1 MRIKS
6 AFKIFML
13 CIVLVFI
20 FLFITMIIYGGEDDI
35 DDNLEFQSHYK
46 EPAGLDPNEEKKRSQ
61 EKITEPIIIWWT
73 PFTGER
79 GSYRKC
85 GNVKCFFTVNRH
97 YMNNPQTKVFMFYG
111 TDFKYFDVPVPR
123 KPHHEWALLHEE
135 SPKNNFLFSFEEVM
149 TLFNHTSTFRRESDY
164 PITTQYIDSAAWL
177 FSSKYLLS
185 AKEKTK
191 QSKAENLA
199 PMIYAHSDCGTPSDR
214 DGYIQKLMKYIK
226 IDSYGSCVHNKLL
239 PEHLRD
245 PLKGMFHDEFFQ
257 LTAKYKFAAAMENG
271 ICNDY
276 ITEKLWRPLF
286 VGTIPIVI
294 GSPRVKDLLPANK
307 SAIIVDDF
315 DSIEDL
321 AKYLK
326 FLDENDEEYD
336 KYFEWKKSGITN
348 KLLLSLLK
356 DREWAI
362 NDYMTNDAINFIEG
376 FECFVC
382 KRIHENIQREKEG
395 KKKLKY
401 QATIDH
407 YGCPAP
413 SKFDDNGKHT
423 LINDDWSFE
432 YNHSKYFAKALRL
445 HLDTN
450 KTIDRS
456 SIGSTANRLRAAGT
470 AELR

>member
-1 MRIKS
+1 M
-6 AFKIFML
+6 
-13 CIVLVFI
+13 IV
-20 FLFITMIIYGGEDDI
+20 
-35 DDNLEFQSHYK
+35 
-46 EPAGLDPNEEKKRSQ
+46 
-61 EKITEPIIIWWT
+61 
-73 PFTGER
+73 
-79 GSYRKC
+79 
-85 GNVKCFFTVNRH
+85 
-97 YMNNPQTKVFMFYG
+97 
-111 TDFKYFDVPVPR
+111 
-123 KPHHEWALLHEE
+123 
-135 SPKNNFLFSFEEVM
+135 
-149 TLFNHTSTFRRESDY
+149 
-164 PITTQYIDSAAWL
+164 
-177 FSSKYLLS
+177 SSS
-185 AKEKTK
+185 
-191 QSKAENLA
+191 
-199 PMIYAHSDCGTPSDR
+199 
-214 DGYIQKLMKYIK
+214 
-226 IDSYGSCVHNKLL
+226 
-239 PEHLRD
+239 
-245 PLKGMFHDEFFQ
+245 
-257 LTAKYKFAAAMENG
+257 
-271 ICNDY
+271 
-276 ITEKLWRPLF
+276 
-286 VGTIPIVI
+286 IVQ
-294 GSPRVKDLLPANK
+294 DLLPANK

-423 LINDDWSFE
+423 LLNDDWSFE

-470 AELR
+470 GELR